1 MRSEERGKQGADAL
15 PQNLLIW
22 AGDARF
28 LDEASAAWV
37 LRWGGPDGAANL
49 AAPGLDAGQLSME
62 LNTLPMWSE
71 RQVVRLRQ
79 TESASDE
86 LLRALAR
93 YLDNPAPSTALLVEF
108 TGDLSPKKKDIP
120 AKWRSLLEK
129 MSVRSCQPG
138 SGREYIVKRL
148 RAEGFAIAPEA
159 SVALDE
165 WACGDLGR
173 LVSALDLLCLYR
185 QEEKRISAQDL
196 DALLGTGG
204 TPKEWDLQDAFLAGR
219 KKAFLELLDK
229 VGQDPDSVPLM
240 FVGMVSK
247 QLRSL
252 LLLHGHEAGGISRR
266 DVSPKHMGFNHPY
279 PAQKLLAVADKWPES
294 RVRKALGEMFDLDLA
309 LKMAPEK
316 NAGPQWALVERHL
329 LNLMH
334 S

>member
-1 MRSEERGKQGADAL
+1 MKGADAF

-28 LDEASAAWV
+28 LDEASTAWV
-37 LRWGGPDGAANL
+37 LRWGGADGAANL
-49 AAPGLDAGQLSME
+49 AAPGLDPGQLSME

-79 TESASDE
+79 TEAASDE

-108 TGDLSPKKKDIP
+108 TGDLSSNKKKDIP
-120 AKWRSLLEK
+120 AKWKSLVER

-148 RAEGFAIAPEA
+148 RAEGFAMAPEA
-159 SVALDE
+159 SAALEE

-219 KKAFLELLDK
+219 KKAFLELLEK

-252 LLLHGHEAGGISRR
+252 LLLHGHEAGGISRK
-266 DVSPKHMGFNHPY
+266 DILPKQLGFNHPF

-294 RVRKALGEMFDLDLA
+294 RVRMALGALFELDLA
-309 LKMAPEK
+309 LKRDP
-316 NAGPQWALVERHL
+316 GPHWTLVERHL
-329 LNLMH
+329 LTMMPG
-334 S
+334 